1 MLPAIPISQERTMS
15 VDQSTPQDTRTD
27 VVPAP
32 RSTEP
37 RTGDAA
43 WIDPWLFPRGSRPRS
58 EYWDVETA
66 RWTSRPVVPG
76 PRRGD

>member
-1 MLPAIPISQERTMS
+1 MS
-15 VDQSTPQDTRTD
+15 LDRSTLQDTRTD

-32 RSTEP
+32 RSVEP

-58 EYWDVETA
+58 EYWDVPVADQTEERTA
-66 RWTSRPVVPG
+66 ARVLEFLARVPAASG
-76 PRRGD
+76 

>member
-1 MLPAIPISQERTMS
+1 MLPAIPSTQERTMS
-15 VDQSTPQDTRTD
+15 VDRSTRQDTRTG

-32 RSTEP
+32 RSVEP

-66 RWTSRPVVPG
+66 RWTTRPVVPG
-76 PRRGD
+76 PRQGD